1 MLDAHRQGDTKSIE
15 VCNSYLKRIQPPVH
29 KKVEGGRGMLFK
41 VSKNKALEGLVGAVN
56 ANNRMCLGILVLGA

>member
-1 MLDAHRQGDTKSIE
+1 MPTGRATQKALKFATPILKGYNPLSI
-15 VCNSYLKRIQPPVH
+15 RRWR
-29 KKVEGGRGMLFK
+29 GGRGMLFK